1 MAPGG
6 VGWRLLDVVVGQP
19 PLILAPPFFSRIEF
33 GWEFR
38 VNLQVRTRSARI
50 PGPSGPISSGP
61 GGPLSHV
68 DPRHSTPPNA
78 TSGGHLPRFARPDC
92 AIQPVRTVPTNPSS
106 QIYNRRE
113 RGAGCS

>member
-6 VGWRLLDVVVGQP
+6 VGWRLLDVVVRQTP
-19 PLILAPPFFSRIEF
+19 PLLEF

-50 PGPSGPISSGP
+50 PGPSGPEPRRSLISRGSA
-61 GGPLSHV
+61 PL
-68 DPRHSTPPNA
+68 NA

-92 AIQPVRTVPTNPSS
+92 AIQPVRTVPTTPSS